1 MSYLQKAGSRPE
13 ASLTSR
19 GLGQTWQRT
28 APSQPHQV
36 LPEIPRSVRSTEYS
50 VFMLYVVG
58 DNTVR
63 ITTCYTDVVLV
74 IG

>member
-28 APSQPHQV
+28 SSISAPPGAPRN
-36 LPEIPRSVRSTEYS
+36 PEISTEYG
-50 VFMLYVVG
+50 VLRIYVVG